1 MRNVVRG
8 EELTTNYR
16 QDHISDFL
24 HSILI
29 WYTINPMQDWI
40 VISSTFLA
48 TLLARYPTPVGDLV
62 TRSFKLALRLASLFI
77 RNIIIL
83 ISITGTTSTRVQT
96 GSIPSTACDKS
107 LQKLTHNQTRLKD
120 LQKVVRHNQTRI
132 RNIKKS

>member
-83 ISITGTTSTRVQT
+83 ISITGTTSTRVQI
-96 GSIPSTACDKS
+96 GSTPSTARDKN
-107 LQKLTHNQTRLKD
+107 LQKIDTKPNQVKRPSKSCQTQSNKD
-120 LQKVVRHNQTRI
+120 
-132 RNIKKS
+132 